1 MFVHKLLH
9 EHKNTNLSLDI
20 FLVLA
25 MLPNLCILLFLTP
38 PPPSSKVVFK
48 DIEIYLRITQFIFNT
63 FNQIDFMT
71 FCDFFHY
78 IVGCFFLNCH
88 TDKSFLLSPPTIQ
101 NFDIWC
107 ISPLSYLCISLM
119 NEMNLN
125 TFNVIHKYAFYLHSR
140 NKITNMNEHKNTVS
154 MKHCK
159 QLMKN

>member
-38 PPPSSKVVFK
+38 PPPPSSKAVFK

-140 NKITNMNEHKNTVS
+140 NKITNMNEHK
-154 MKHCK
+154 KH
-159 QLMKN
+159 NN